1 MRVAAKVDIG
11 APPATVWEFVSD
23 PSRYLHFMAAVTRW
37 EVEGEKVTGLGA
49 RYRMLMRVGSAE
61 IGGLIEIVEFS
72 PERDLAW
79 TSVTGIDQRGR
90 WRLRERRDGRT
101 DVELRLA
108 YGVAGSGI
116 LGWVAEQVAAPTVRG
131 NLRRSLTQLKR
142 QAEHEHLRR
151 GAAER
156 RARGAG
162 GRVAAGGGSPGS

>member
-1 MRVAAKVDIG
+1 
-11 APPATVWEFVSD
+11 
-23 PSRYLHFMAAVTRW
+23 
-37 EVEGEKVTGLGA
+37 VECGKGTGLGA
-49 RYRMLMRVGSAE
+49 RYRRLMRVGSAE
-61 IGGLIEIVEFS
+61 IGGLSEIGEFS
-72 PERDLAW
+72 AERDLAW